1 MAKKYAQTRKDRMD
15 ESRGMKRRM
24 HNVGRPHHHGEEKM
38 HRDFVT
44 GHDPEV
50 GRGDFSGMPTETVMA
65 SYPPNRARR
74 GSYLDDTI
82 SEIDAIQVDSDHQ
95 VESHL
100 SHQK

>member
-1 MAKKYAQTRKDRMD
+1 MAKKYHQTRKDRRD
-15 ESRGMKRRM
+15 ESRGMKRYECS
-24 HNVGRPHHHGEEKM
+24 HHEGE
-38 HRDFVT
+38 HRHRSFVT

-50 GRGDFSGMPTETVMA
+50 GRDDFAGMPKETVMA

-74 GSYLDDTI
+74 GGYLDDTM

-95 VESHL
+95 VEAHL